1 MKKRKESNK
10 AVLDDVKICSLCG
23 EQIVGD
29 YEYIRTK
36 RRTEMYFHKGMSYRK
51 RKKKNG

>member
-36 RRTEMYFHKGMSYRK
+36 RRTEMYFHKGMSCRK
-51 RKKKNG
+51 REKKNG